1 MRRETDN
8 GKKKTSF
15 FFKKGKLNLS
25 LSPLHYSLLFSL
37 TDSSASCD
45 AHTALISA
53 QLETGK
59 IEKATWSAW
68 KSICF
73 GFFVCFFSC

>member
-1 MRRETDN
+1 M
-8 GKKKTSF
+8 
-15 FFKKGKLNLS
+15 
-25 LSPLHYSLLFSL
+25 LFLQL

-53 QLETGK
+53 HEETGK

-68 KSICF
+68 KSICE
-73 GFFVCFFSC
+73 V